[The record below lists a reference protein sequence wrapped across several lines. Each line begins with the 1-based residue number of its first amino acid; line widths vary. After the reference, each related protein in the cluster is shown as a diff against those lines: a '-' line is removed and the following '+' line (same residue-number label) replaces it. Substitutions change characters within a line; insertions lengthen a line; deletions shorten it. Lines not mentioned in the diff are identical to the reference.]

1 MATNSLSRSLDV
13 VVNITRPSAETATD
27 MTLGCILTGAT
38 APAGWSS
45 GQTLALYTELESFAA
60 DWPSSS
66 LIYKAGVAFFAQSP
80 RPTQL
85 AVGLTG
91 TITAP
96 LTIADKANDIQTL
109 AIAGGAK
116 IFAWGLDS
124 TLRTTIT
131 AVAAKGTATFSAQPS
146 DANTITINSG
156 AYRFKN
162 TMAQANDVKIGETLA
177 DTLANLVA
185 AINGTGTEGTEYYAG
200 TSNLSASLSAALSG
214 SVITFTAATAG
225 VAGNALTMA
234 RVGTVIT
241 LSGATLEGGADAGTS
256 NLNQKLLADW
266 CLGGG
271 YACFLSTN
279 SADAYNSALA
289 TDIGSLLTASSNN
302 ATCVF
307 YHDFASEY
315 PEFAAMSTMLSVDY
329 AGVNTVK
336 TLKFKTLSG
345 ITASSL
351 TATQNSALDAKNYNV
366 VARTGNVSIFVREG
380 KNTSASWYTDD
391 YIGIQNFREEL
402 QVAVF
407 NVFLQKRKVPY
418 TSDGQTMLQQ
428 AAEKIC
434 QRYVNNGFLA
444 DRADVDADGNTV
456 ILPAYQIVPGNIA
469 LATAS
474 DRAARLAPP
483 IAITAYESGAIHKV
497 VVNVDMIQ

>member
-1 MATNSLSRSLDV
+1 MANSLSRNLDV

-27 MTLGCILTGAT
+27 MTMGCILTGAT
-38 APAGWSS
+38 APTSWSS
-45 GQTLALYTELESFAA
+45 GQTLAYYTDMDAFAA
-60 DWPSSS
+60 DFASSS
-66 LIYKAGVAFFAQSP
+66 LIYKAGVAFFSQSP

-109 AIAGGAK
+109 AVAGGAK
-116 IFAWGLDS
+116 IFAWGIDS

-131 AVAAKGTATFSAQPS
+131 AVSATASATFSANPA
-146 DANTITINSG
+146 DGNTITVNSG
-156 AYRFKN
+156 AYRFKS
-162 TMAQANDVKIGETLA
+162 TMAQANDVQLGDTLAETLA
-177 DTLANLVA
+177 SLVA
-185 AINGTGTEGTEYYAG
+185 ALNGTGTEGTDYYTG
-200 TSNLSASLSAALSG
+200 TTHMSSSVTSA
-214 SVITFTAATAG
+214 VTDNVVTFTAVTAG
-225 VAGNALTMA
+225 VAGNALTLA
-234 RVGTVIT
+234 RVGTVMV
-241 LSGATLEGGADAGTS
+241 LSGATFAGGADAGTS

-266 CLGGG
+266 CLANG
-271 YACFLSTN
+271 YACFLSSN
-279 SADAYNSALA
+279 DANAYSGSATS
-289 TDIGSLLTASSNN
+289 DIGYLLTASSNN

-307 YHDFASEY
+307 YHDYASEY
-315 PEFAAMSTMLSVDY
+315 PEYAAMATMLSVDY

-345 ITASSL
+345 ITASAI
-351 TATQNSALDAKNYNV
+351 TTTQYNALDAKNYNT

-380 KNTSASWYTDD
+380 KNASASWFTDD
-391 YIGIQNFREEL
+391 FIGIQNYREEL

-407 NVFLQKRKVPY
+407 NVFLQKKKVPY
-418 TSDGQTMLQQ
+418 TAEGQQMLQQ

-444 DRADVDADGNTV
+444 DRADIDSDGNNV

-474 DRAARLAPP
+474 DRAKRLGPP
-483 IAITAYESGAIHKV
+483 IAITAYQSGAIHKV

>member
-1 MATNSLSRSLDV
+1 
-13 VVNITRPSAETATD
+13 
-27 MTLGCILTGAT
+27 MTMGCILTGAA
-38 APAGWSS
+38 APAAWSN
-45 GQTLALYTELESFAA
+45 GQLLAYYTDMDAFAA
-60 DWPSSS
+60 DWPSST
-66 LIYKAGVAFFAQSP
+66 LIYKAGVAFFSQSP

-96 LTIADKANDIQTL
+96 LTIADKANAIQVL
-109 AIAGGAK
+109 ATAGGAK
-116 IFAWGLDS
+116 IFAWGIDS

-146 DANTITINSG
+146 DGNTITVNSV

-162 TMAQANDVKIGETLA
+162 TMAQANDVQIG
-177 DTLANLVA
+177 DTLAITLANMA
-185 AINGTGTEGTEYYAG
+185 CAMNGTGTEGTEYYTG
-200 TSNLSASLSAALSG
+200 TSHLSASITTAVTDTVA
-214 SVITFTAATAG
+214 TFTAVTAG
-225 VAGNALTMA
+225 VAGNSLAMV
-234 RVGTVIT
+234 RVGTAIT
-241 LSGATLEGGADAGTS
+241 LSGSTLAGGADAGTS

-266 CLGGG
+266 CLANG

-279 SADAYNSALA
+279 SADAYNGSVA
-289 TDIGSLLTASSNN
+289 TDIGYLLTASSNN

-315 PEFAAMSTMLSVDY
+315 PEFAALATMLSVDY

-345 ITASSL
+345 ISASAI
-351 TATQNSALDAKNYNV
+351 TTTMYNALDAKNYNT

-380 KNTSASWYTDD
+380 KNASASWFTDD
-391 YIGIQNFREEL
+391 FIGIQNYREEL

-407 NVFLQKRKVPY
+407 NVFLAKKKVPY
-418 TSDGQTMLQQ
+418 TSEGQQMLSQ
-428 AAEKIC
+428 AAEVIC

-444 DRADVDADGNTV
+444 DRASVDTDGNNV

-474 DRAARLAPP
+474 DRAKRLGPP
-483 IAITAYESGAIHKV
+483 IAITAYQSGAIHKV